1 VSPSKYVAKTF
12 EAFLEP
18 SGDRLKWT
26 IIRVPF
32 DVAKIWGTRG
42 QLKVQGEINGFP
54 FRTSLFPTSKGGHI
68 LLVNK
73 KMQAA
78 SHSRQGTK
86 ARFRLEPD
94 RAPREV
100 NPPEEWLAV
109 LQQSKQLKKF
119 YESLN
124 HSTQVEIAKWV
135 AEGKQS
141 ETRQR
146 RCDQMGERL
155 LETMEAERELPPLL
169 QLALT
174 RNPKAKTGWET
185 MPPSHRRRH
194 LLGIF
199 YYRNPESRARRL
211 AKAVEEMVAY
221 ADKQTSR
228 RKTATKD
235 FAADDTD

>member
-1 VSPSKYVAKTF
+1 MPAAKPVAKTF
-12 EAFLEP
+12 EAVLEP

-26 IIRVPF
+26 IIRVPL
-32 DVAKIWGTRG
+32 DVAKLWGTRG
-42 QLKVQGEINGFP
+42 QLKVQGAINGFP
-54 FRTSLFPTSKGGHI
+54 FRTSLFPGRQGGHI

-73 KMQAA
+73 KMQAGG
-78 SHSRQGTK
+78 SVRQGMK

-94 RAPREV
+94 TAPREIE
-100 NPPEEWLAV
+100 PPAEWLAV
-109 LQQSKQLKKF
+109 MRQSKQLKKY
-119 YESLN
+119 YESLS
-124 HSTQVEIAKWV
+124 HSIRREIARWV

-141 ETRQR
+141 ETRKR
-146 RCDQMGERL
+146 RSDQMAERL
-155 LETMEAERELPPLL
+155 METMEAERELPPIL
-169 QLALT
+169 QVTLA
-174 RNPKAKTGWET
+174 RNPKAKTGWEV
-185 MPPSHRRRH
+185 MPPSHRRSH

-211 AKAVEEMVAY
+211 AKAIEEMVAY